1 MREVVEAS
9 DLAGI
14 TTAVHRAR
22 SVAGE
27 IAKTLED
34 EARAAATSAVAQV
47 KAESAALQAAADA
60 PQGKLLTV
68 FSTKGGVG
76 KSLVAT
82 NTAVAL
88 SDAGKKVCLIDLD
101 VNSGDVAIMLQLSPS
116 RTINDLVAFN
126 GMIDEEAITSIL
138 TRHSDRLSIVAAPV
152 RLDSPDH
159 ATSVDIGNM
168 IDTLK
173 SMFDYI
179 VVDTSGVF
187 DDNALTAL
195 DRTNTIILVATLDI
209 PALKGLKLATG
220 TLDLLNFSRDTWK
233 FVLNRADGKVGLTVD
248 EFESTLGLKADT
260 TLVSSREVLTAVNRG
275 EALVRA
281 YPSHPNSKAI
291 VSFAQSFI
299 GATDTGSR
307 GRKASGSRLR
317 LRKD

>member
-1 MREVVEAS
+1 MAANRTFSIIKPDATRRNLTGAVTKMLEEAGLRVVASKRIQMTREQAE
-9 DLAGI
+9 GFYG
-14 TTAVHRAR
+14 VHRER
-22 SVAGE
+22 
-27 IAKTLED
+27 
-34 EARAAATSAVAQV
+34 
-47 KAESAALQAAADA
+47 
-60 PQGKLLTV
+60 P
-68 FSTKGGVG
+68 FF
-76 KSLVAT
+76 
-82 NTAVAL
+82 
-88 SDAGKKVCLIDLD
+88 
-101 VNSGDVAIMLQLSPS
+101 
-116 RTINDLVAFN
+116 NDLVAFN

-138 TRHSDRLSIVAAPV
+138 TRHSDRLSVVAAPV

-159 ATSVDIGNM
+159 ATADDIGNM

-173 SMFDYI
+173 SMFDYV

-195 DRTNTIILVATLDI
+195 DRTDTIILVATLDI

-220 TLDLLNFSRDTWK
+220 TLDLLNFPRDTWK

-248 EFESTLGLKADT
+248 EFESTLGLKANT

-291 VSFAQSFI
+291 TSLAHSFI
-299 GATDTGSR
+299 GVSDTGPK